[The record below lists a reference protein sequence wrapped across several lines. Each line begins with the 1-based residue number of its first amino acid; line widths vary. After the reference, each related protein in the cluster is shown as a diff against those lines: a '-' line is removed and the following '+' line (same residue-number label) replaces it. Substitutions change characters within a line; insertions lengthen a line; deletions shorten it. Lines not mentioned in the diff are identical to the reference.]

1 MESGGTRRGS
11 EASAPPEGS
20 DALEQPRALSGAS
33 HAWRALRHRNFRLFF
48 GGQTISLIGTW
59 MTRIATSWLVYRL
72 TGSALL
78 LGTVSFAGQ
87 IPTFLFAPFAGV
99 WVDRLDRRQVLV
111 WTQTLAMVQSFALA
125 ALTFSHLITVRWIL
139 ALTIMQ
145 GVINAFDM
153 PGRQSFMVQMIEDRA
168 DLGNAIAIN
177 SSMVN
182 VARLIGPSL
191 AGILIAATSEAWCF
205 LIDGIS
211 YIAVIASL
219 LMMRIHGP
227 AVRRAATSMLH
238 ELQEGWSYVAGFLPI
253 RTILSLFA
261 VVSLMGMP
269 FVVLMPVFAVN
280 VLHGGAHTL
289 GFLMGGM
296 GVGALISALSLA
308 ARKSVRGLIRMIPIA
323 AIVFGLGLIGFG
335 LSHVFWLSMLMVLVA
350 GMGMMQG
357 MAASNTIIQTLTDE
371 DKRGRVM
378 SYYTMAFMG
387 MATFGSL
394 LAGTLAHAIPPTPMW
409 LVGGTVLAGAQWTVI
424 LNGVAVVLGAAWF
437 VTRLPAL
444 RRVVRP
450 IYEEMG
456 IIPSAREMAA
466 EQVQN

>member
-1 MESGGTRRGS
+1 
-11 EASAPPEGS
+11 
-20 DALEQPRALSGAS
+20 
-33 HAWRALRHRNFRLFF
+33 
-48 GGQTISLIGTW
+48 

-99 WVDRLDRRQVLV
+99 WVDRLNRRQVLV
-111 WTQTLAMVQSFALA
+111 WTQTLAMIQSFLLA
-125 ALTFSHLITVRWIL
+125 ALTLSGHITIGLI
-139 ALTIMQ
+139 LTLSVMQ
-145 GVINAFDM
+145 GIINAFDM
-153 PGRQSFMVQMIEDRA
+153 PGRQAFMVQMVGDRA

-182 VARLIGPSL
+182 LARLIGPSL
-191 AGILIAATSEAWCF
+191 AGMLIAATNEGWCF

-219 LMMRIHGP
+219 LMMQLN
-227 AVRRAATSMLH
+227 AASVRRAPTSMLM
-238 ELQEGWSYVAGFLPI
+238 ELKEGWSYVSGFMPI

-269 FVVLMPVFAVN
+269 FVVLMPIFAAR
-280 VLHGGAHTL
+280 VLHGGPHTL
-289 GFLMGGM
+289 GFLMGAM

-323 AIVFGLGLIGFG
+323 AAVFGLGLIGFG
-335 LSHVFWLSMLMVLVA
+335 LSHVFWLSMLMVLVS

-357 MAASNTIIQTLTDE
+357 MAASNTIIQTLVSE

-378 SYYTMAFMG
+378 SYYTMAFVG
-387 MATFGSL
+387 MAPFGSL
-394 LAGTLAHAIPPTPMW
+394 LAGALAHLIPPTPML
-409 LVGGTVLAGAQWTVI
+409 LVKGTVLAGAQWTVI
-424 LNGVAVVLGAAWF
+424 LNGLVVVLGAAWF
-437 VTRLPAL
+437 FTQLPAL

-450 IYEEMG
+450 IYQEMG
-456 IIPSAREMAA
+456 IIPAAREMAA